1 MSETKTLELTADELQ
16 LLIDSVLGLERE
28 RFENL
33 NTALNDQSEVDENG
47 DQIPH
52 TAEDEKNLAEWR
64 WSHYQARE
72 ILERLL
78 HLKHGREVLC

>member
-1 MSETKTLELTADELQ
+1 MNETKTLELTADELQ

-72 ILERLL
+72 ILDRLL
-78 HLKHGREVLC
+78 DLKHGREPSC